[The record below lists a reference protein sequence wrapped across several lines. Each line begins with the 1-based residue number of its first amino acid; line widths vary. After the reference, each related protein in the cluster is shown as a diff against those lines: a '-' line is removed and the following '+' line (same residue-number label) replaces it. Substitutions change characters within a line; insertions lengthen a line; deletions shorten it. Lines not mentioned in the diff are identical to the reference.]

1 MDKFY
6 NYCKEGKL
14 EEINKIYKDQ
24 GLLVTVDPNF
34 LSSEDAQRIFDIIDR
49 QTMFGSVR
57 RNKEK
62 YRTKVI
68 YGDPDLK
75 YTIQFMNNTVV
86 YKTTPWNKL
95 PILLEIKEKLEKL
108 TDVKY
113 NFCVVQR
120 YPHGGVII
128 KKHRD
133 KEMTPGTT
141 ICGVSLGAT
150 RTFRLSRRNK
160 EHDIPLPSGTLYLLQ
175 PPTNDYWCHEIL
187 TDPTRETRISLTF
200 RNYNAK

>member
-1 MDKFY
+1 MAKT
-6 NYCKEGKL
+6 
-14 EEINKIYKDQ
+14 YKDQ
-24 GLLVTVDPNF
+24 GLLVAVDPNF
-34 LSSEDAQRIFDIIDR
+34 LSQEDARKIFDIIER
-49 QTMFGSVR
+49 RAPFGSAR

-62 YRTKVI
+62 YRTKVT
-68 YGDPDLK
+68 YGDPGWE
-75 YTIQFMNNTVV
+75 YTIQFGDNTAV
-86 YKTTPWNKL
+86 YKATPWSKL
-95 PILLEIKEKLEKL
+95 PILLEIKEKLEGL

-160 EHDIPLPSGTLYLLQ
+160 EYDIPLPSGTLYLLR

-187 TDPTRETRISLTF
+187 TGPTREARISLTF
-200 RNYNAK
+200 RNYNAG